1 MSPPA
6 VPTVVYVHGAGNKPA
21 ADDLKRAWDL
31 DLFGHDMGQRT
42 RMAYYADLL
51 HATPRPVGADACTQ
65 DEALARWSSP
75 PARPKR
81 PPTQRWPVQ
90 RPTCSPG

>member
-6 VPTVVYVHGAGNKPA
+6 TPTVIYVHGAGNKPP

-31 DLFGHDMGQRT
+31 DLFGHDMDQRT

-51 HATPRPVGADACTQ
+51 HATPSAIVADACTQ
-65 DEALARWSSP
+65 DQALAALVSRVRIP
-75 PARPKR
+75 E
-81 PPTQRWPVQ
+81 TGE
-90 RPTCSPG
+90 T